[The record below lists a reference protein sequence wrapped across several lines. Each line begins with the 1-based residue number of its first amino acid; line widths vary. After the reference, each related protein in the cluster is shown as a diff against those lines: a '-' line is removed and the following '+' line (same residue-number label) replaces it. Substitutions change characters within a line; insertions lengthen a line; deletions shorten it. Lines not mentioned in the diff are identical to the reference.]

1 VKTLVATVSF
11 LANLALVATLALR
24 PSLAPP
30 AVRDFFGRHFAAD
43 TGVPA
48 AFAVERPGAA
58 AARPKLW
65 AALDAGNDLPGLIAR
80 LRAAGFPANIIR
92 DIIRSK
98 VSESYD
104 ARIRALR
111 EPDPNTP
118 FWKLPSTYF
127 MVGDKRL
134 DELNRL
140 QLERSK
146 VLRDLLKDDF
156 FKRET
161 DVSAG
166 QRRQFGN
173 LTSAKIDAV
182 QRIEED
188 YNDMSVSVRNG
199 TNGILLPEDR
209 EKLAYLAREKHADLA
224 TVLTPNELADYEVRS
239 SPLTNMLARELG
251 GFEPTEVEFRAVMK
265 AQMEFGE
272 KLGGGPARVDYQSR
286 EAAAQQM
293 AAQLKASLG
302 EARYADY
309 VRETDRDFQQLDRV
323 AQRENIPR
331 ETAIGAYNL
340 RDTVVQESNRIFDEP
355 SLTADQKRSAL
366 QSLAQNTR
374 MQLTQMLGPV
384 AGPAYV
390 NAAERWLRNVE
401 GGAAVRFTGAP
412 SSTMTMMSPTG
423 GTATMS
429 MGTSPTFRQLPSPT
443 VRR

>member
-30 AVRDFFGRHFAAD
+30 AVRDFFGRHVTAD
-43 TGVPA
+43 THAPA
-48 AFAVERPGAA
+48 APAVERPGAA
-58 AARPKLW
+58 GRPKLW
-65 AALDAGNDLPGLIAR
+65 PALDTGNDLPGLIAR

-104 ARIRALR
+104 ARMRTLR

-118 FWKLPSTYF
+118 FWKLPSSFF

-146 VLRDLLKDDF
+146 ALRDLLKDDF
-156 FKRET
+156 FKSDT

-173 LTSAKIDAV
+173 LTRAKIDVV

-188 YNDMSVSVRNG
+188 YYDMTATVLSS

-224 TVLTPNELADYEVRS
+224 TVLTSDELADYEVRS
-239 SPLTNMLARELG
+239 SPLTNMLVRELG
-251 GFEPTEVEFRAVMK
+251 GFEPTEAEFRAVFQAHMDSSVK
-265 AQMEFGE
+265 FPS
-272 KLGGGPARVDYQSR
+272 GPVVDYQSR
-286 EAAAQQM
+286 EAAAREM

-302 EARYADY
+302 DARYADY
-309 VRETDRDFQQLDRV
+309 VRETDRDFQHLDRV
-323 AQRENIPR
+323 VQRENIPR
-331 ETAIGAYNL
+331 ETAIGAFNL
-340 RDTVVQESNRIFDEP
+340 RDTVVQESNRIFDDT
-355 SLTADQKRSAL
+355 SLTVDQKRSAL

-390 NAAERWLRNVE
+390 NAAERWLRMVE

-412 SSTMTMMSPTG
+412 STTMTMMISTG

-443 VRR
+443 ARR